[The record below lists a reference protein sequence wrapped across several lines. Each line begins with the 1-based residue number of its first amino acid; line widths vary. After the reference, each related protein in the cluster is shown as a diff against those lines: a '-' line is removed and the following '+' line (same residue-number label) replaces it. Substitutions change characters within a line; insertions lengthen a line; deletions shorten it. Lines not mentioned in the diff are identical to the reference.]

1 MSGPLAPFDEAVSVA
16 FRGPMNI
23 HNIAWYE
30 GERGA
35 LEKTSTWTPT

>member
-1 MSGPLAPFDEAVSVA
+1 MSGPLSPFDEGVSVA

-30 GERGA
+30 GERDSLG
-35 LEKTSTWTPT
+35 KTSTWTPT